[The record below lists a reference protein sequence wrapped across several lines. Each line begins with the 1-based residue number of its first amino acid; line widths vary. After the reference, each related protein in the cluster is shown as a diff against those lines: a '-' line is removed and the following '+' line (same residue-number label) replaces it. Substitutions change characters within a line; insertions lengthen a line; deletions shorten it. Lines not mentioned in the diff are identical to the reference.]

1 MRRIVFAGAA
11 VVSIVALLLF
21 GRSALSWWARQ
32 MALRRMNGGAI
43 SEAQQW
49 LARSARFD
57 PSDGKTELMKAACLR
72 RLYRQDGWSEA
83 LESAERK
90 GASAAQIRQERKLS
104 LIQSGELGEEANELV
119 TLLEGGVS
127 QHEVCAAFVHG
138 YLARGDPKNANM
150 VLDAWAADY
159 PEGLHVAYMR
169 GVYEQWLGEGAG
181 VLAQRHAHFN
191 RAQAEYEAAL
201 AAEPRHELARTALAE
216 LLEEQDRLEE
226 AARQYAALVR
236 YSPANE
242 DGKVGLARLL
252 RQLGHIDRA
261 RAVLAPLTLRPEVRP
276 DAAAELGQIELESG
290 NYAQAEEWFGQAD
303 IERTEDYGVLRGAA
317 TALALEEKTTGAER
331 LFNRHDTKYGRSARQ
346 DDLLARLATG
356 PVDREAADE
365 LQRLSRPPPDAS
377 VGLGERAEGDRR
389 KSRRESAGELY
400 ALHCSAC
407 HGDDGNGNGRAARH
421 LFPRPRDL
429 RTGRSR
435 LVSTRNGVPTLE
447 DLEAVLRRGMAGTSM
462 RSFENLTL
470 DQRKLLVK
478 EVTRLNREGI
488 REQFVDLL
496 RSEGEEIDEDEVRRT
511 VELCTVPGEAVRVP
525 PIGPADSGAIAK
537 GEQTYIK
544 LGCDHCHGDDG
555 TGPGDSPLF
564 DDKGRP
570 APARDLVHEP
580 LKGGEE
586 AESIYVRI
594 RVGMPGSPHPGCW
607 NLSEDQLVD
616 LVHYCRGL
624 SRKPKRS
631 VTNHRRAVEALRGD
645 ASGRQGRA
653 RQPGDRPSGP
663 QSTASRAD

>member
-1 MRRIVFAGAA
+1 MVFAGAA

-21 GRSALSWWARQ
+21 GRSILSWWARQ
-32 MALRRMNGGAI
+32 MALRRMNAGTI

-57 PSDGKTELMKAACLR
+57 ADDGKTELMKAACFR
-72 RLYRQDGWSEA
+72 RLYRQEGWSKA

-90 GASAAQIRQERKLS
+90 GASAARIRQERKLG
-104 LIQSGELGEEANELV
+104 LIQSGEFGEEANELV

-138 YLARGDPKNANM
+138 YLARGDPQNAKL

-159 PEGLHVAYMR
+159 PEGVHVAYMR

-181 VLAQRHAHFN
+181 VLTQRHAHFN
-191 RAQAEYEAAL
+191 RAQAEYETAL

-216 LLEEQDRLEE
+216 LFEEQDRLEE
-226 AARQYAALVR
+226 AARHYAALAR
-236 YSPANE
+236 HSPENE
-242 DGKVGLARLL
+242 NGKVGLARLL
-252 RQLGHIDRA
+252 RELGHVDQA
-261 RAVLAPLTLRPEVRP
+261 RAVLEPLTLRPEVP
-276 DAAAELGQIELESG
+276 LDVAAELGHVELESG
-290 NYAQAEEWFGQAD
+290 NYAEAESWFGQAGL
-303 IERTEDYGVLRGAA
+303 ERTEDYGVLRGAA
-317 TALALEEKTTGAER
+317 TAWALEEKTTGAGR
-331 LFNRHDTKYGRSARQ
+331 LFIRHDTLHGRTART
-346 DDLLARLATG
+346 DDLVARLATG
-356 PVDREAADE
+356 HLDQEAVDE
-365 LQRLSRPPPDAS
+365 LERLSRPPADAS
-377 VGLGERAEGDRR
+377 VVLGERAGGDRHE
-389 KSRRESAGELY
+389 SPRESARELY

-407 HGDDGNGNGRAARH
+407 HGDDGNGYGRAARH

-470 DQRKLLVK
+470 QERKLLAE

-488 REQFVDLL
+488 REQFADVL
-496 RSEGEEIDEDEVRRT
+496 RRDGEELDEDEIRQT
-511 VELCTVPGEAVRVP
+511 VELCTVPGEPVRVP
-525 PIGPADSGAIAK
+525 PIGPADSGAIARGQK
-537 GEQTYIK
+537 TYIK

-555 TGPGDSPLF
+555 TGLGDSPLF

-570 APARDLVHEP
+570 SPARDLVHEP

-594 RVGMPGSPHPGCW
+594 LVGMPGSPHPGCG
-607 NLSEDQLVD
+607 NLSKDQLVD
-616 LVHYCRGL
+616 VVHYCRGL
-624 SRKPKRS
+624 SRDPKRS
-631 VTNHRRAVEALRGD
+631 VGNHQRAVDALRGA
-645 ASGRQGRA
+645 ASGGEGRA
-653 RQPGDRPSGP
+653 AQPADPSSEP
-663 QSTASRAD
+663 QPTASRAD